1 MPLLVPEHEIV
12 PGEERWHPAVC
23 TGCGAGCGTLVRV
36 MDGERVVV
44 RNGEQWRER
53 IATIKKIEGNPLDP
67 VSGGRLC
74 ARGQAEV
81 QALYH
86 PDRLR
91 GPGKRSGQRGAGRFT
106 PVSWDEAI
114 DEAAR
119 NFAKARSEDPGRTV
133 ILTGPAAGTR
143 SLALERFARSL
154 KAPPP
159 VVCSIAGH
167 ALERKAAEMVF
178 GWKGLRVYDLANARY
193 ALGVGADFLGGWAS
207 PVYYARQFG
216 HFRQGSPQV
225 RGKLVQ
231 AESRLSLTAA
241 AADRWLPLHPGS
253 EPYFLAAVGGM
264 LIEMKLARN
273 LPALPRPVADV
284 FRAADSATLAGRCG
298 LEEKRLRDIV
308 RELGES
314 EAPLVFAGASAVHG
328 NSLDA
333 LIAAHYLNLMLGNV
347 GKFGGVLAPAAQA
360 VAPPENHR
368 AAEALA
374 HARVVLL
381 AGANPAYMLPRATG
395 VLEAL
400 QAVDAVIS
408 LGSFPDDSAAWADL
422 ILPDHSAL
430 ESAVAVIPAVST
442 GPAVTVAAPFV
453 KPLYDTRPMEQTLA
467 DLAQKAGVPGASPAA
482 VSPEDIYQ
490 PRLSEDLAST
500 DVVRQGG
507 LWLKTKPTPAVRVAA
522 LELELGAAVFD
533 GDAAQYPLLFQPYLS
548 MQYHDGSGSHLPWMQ
563 ELPDPASNAIWGL
576 PVEIDAATAASL
588 RVSNGDVVRVESQ
601 HGPIEAPAYI
611 HPGAIPGVASMAIG
625 DGHTHYGRY
634 ASRRGANPLSILAP
648 VWEKSTGALVLG
660 GTRVRLMRVADRR
673 GWIQFA
679 APDREERDQHR

>member
-1 MPLLVPEHEIV
+1 VARTRK
-12 PGEERWHPAVC
+12 RWPS
-23 TGCGAGCGTLVRV
+23 GAT
-36 MDGERVVV
+36 
-44 RNGEQWRER
+44 
-53 IATIKKIEGNPLDP
+53 
-67 VSGGRLC
+67 
-74 ARGQAEV
+74 
-81 QALYH
+81 
-86 PDRLR
+86 
-91 GPGKRSGQRGAGRFT
+91 
-106 PVSWDEAI
+106 
-114 DEAAR
+114 
-119 NFAKARSEDPGRTV
+119 
-133 ILTGPAAGTR
+133 
-143 SLALERFARSL
+143 
-154 KAPPP
+154 
-159 VVCSIAGH
+159 
-167 ALERKAAEMVF
+167 
-178 GWKGLRVYDLANARY
+178 
-193 ALGVGADFLGGWAS
+193 FL
-207 PVYYARQFG
+207 
-216 HFRQGSPQV
+216 
-225 RGKLVQ
+225 
-231 AESRLSLTAA
+231 
-241 AADRWLPLHPGS
+241 
-253 EPYFLAAVGGM
+253 
-264 LIEMKLARN
+264 
-273 LPALPRPVADV
+273 
-284 FRAADSATLAGRCG
+284 
-298 LEEKRLRDIV
+298 
-308 RELGES
+308 
-314 EAPLVFAGASAVHG
+314 
-328 NSLDA
+328 
-333 LIAAHYLNLMLGNV
+333 
-347 GKFGGVLAPAAQA
+347 
-360 VAPPENHR
+360 
-368 AAEALA
+368 
-374 HARVVLL
+374 
-381 AGANPAYMLPRATG
+381 
-395 VLEAL
+395 
-400 QAVDAVIS
+400 
-408 LGSFPDDSAAWADL
+408 DDSAAWADL

-522 LELELGAAVFD
+522 LEVELGAAVFD

-601 HGPIEAPAYI
+601 HGSIEAPAYI